1 MSDQLEG
8 RKVALIGG
16 AGFIGHN
23 LALALKQQG
32 AEVAVVDGLNVNNFL
47 WVYSNGTVAE
57 NRDLYLQ
64 ILNQR
69 MELLR
74 EAGIEVF
81 IQDARDYLKLTNI
94 LNKVQPEVIVH
105 LAAIAHAKRSNKDPF
120 STFDHN
126 LRTLENALDYGQ
138 STIKHFIFFSS
149 SMVYGNF
156 MTEKVDEEHPLNP
169 IGIYGAL
176 KLAGEKL
183 VIAYQQVF
191 GLPYTIIRPS
201 ALYGPRCISRR
212 VIQIFIE
219 NALRGRKLRIDG
231 DGSEKLDFTY
241 IDDLV
246 DGICRVIGNPAS
258 HNQIFNLTNGRARSI
273 QEMTTIIKEY
283 FPQVEMDYVERDGLM
298 PFRGTMSVDKATRL
312 LGYAPQNPLEVGVKK
327 YIEWYRTLR
336 VEGPP
341 SSQTS

>member
-1 MSDQLEG
+1 MSNQLQG
-8 RKVALIGG
+8 RRITLIGG

-32 AEVAVVDGLNVNNFL
+32 AEVSIIDGLNINNFL

-69 MELLR
+69 MEILR
-74 EAGIEVF
+74 AAGIEVF
-81 IQDARDYLKLTNI
+81 IQDARDYFKLTNI
-94 LNKVQPEVIVH
+94 LNQLNPEVIVH
-105 LAAIAHAKRSNKDPF
+105 LAAISHAKRSNKDPF

-126 LRTLENALDYGQ
+126 LRTLENALDNAQ
-138 STIKHFIFFSS
+138 ISVKHFIFFSS

-156 MTEKVDEEHPLNP
+156 LTEKVDEDHPLNP

-201 ALYGPRCISRR
+201 ALYGLRCISRR

-219 NALRGRKLRIDG
+219 NALRGGKLRIDG

-246 DGICRVIGNPAS
+246 DGTCRVIANPAS
-258 HNQIFNLTNGRARSI
+258 RNQVFNLTNGSARSI
-273 QEMTTIIKEY
+273 LEMATIIQEY
-283 FPQVEMDYVERDGLM
+283 FPEVEMEYVERDALM
-298 PFRGTMSVDKATRL
+298 PFRGTMSVDKAARL
-312 LGYAPQNPLEVGVKK
+312 LGYAPKNPLETGVKN
-327 YIEWYRTLR
+327 YVEWYRTLKLDLL
-336 VEGPP
+336 
-341 SSQTS
+341 